1 MAVATL
7 VASSTREIHGSGA
20 FPLLPV
26 IHLNLSH
33 SLLTYIRRR
42 SPYGVPLFDRATV
55 HAYALV
61 QLQSRAAARRQRQ
74 PKEYQQSGTTYG
86 RHGAIV
92 NCTEYDVPGRYE
104 HEYPCVFDDVAP
116 AEVWLTHLSI
126 PRTLPAD
133 VYRTRT
139 VTVSMITDSP
149 SRNAPHFLS
158 R

>member
-1 MAVATL
+1 MLSPILNRRIRRLVERAIETGATTSTMAVATL

-74 PKEYQQSGTTYG
+74 PEEY
-86 RHGAIV
+86 
-92 NCTEYDVPGRYE
+92 
-104 HEYPCVFDDVAP
+104 
-116 AEVWLTHLSI
+116 
-126 PRTLPAD
+126 
-133 VYRTRT
+133 
-139 VTVSMITDSP
+139 
-149 SRNAPHFLS
+149 
-158 R
+158 